1 MEWEGMSALLL
12 TEYFEDKQRLAEEK
26 KKLDHLNNF
35 VSTEYRNDLTEI
47 KDKLEKEVKEIEK
60 KIVEFISGLNTQ
72 QLKSIVYMSLN
83 MDVEVAFGVPDKLVQ
98 WN

>member
-72 QLKSIVYMSLN
+72 QLKSIIYMSLN

-98 WN
+98 